1 MSQSLRLSTGSKRD
15 AARSGGVRRAGLAAV
30 SLIAAASLVPG
41 LGPPP
46 ASAFEA
52 TQPPSQTVAGTITD
66 RQIEDAIARL
76 DTLAS
81 DIMDATGI
89 PGLAVAVVWRG
100 ETVYAKGFGLRA
112 VGGPE
117 KVDADTVFQIASLS
131 KSISSS
137 VVARQVGEG
146 VVSWDTPIVEHLPWF
161 ALSDPWV
168 TERITLADMFTHRSG
183 LPDHA
188 GDILEDLGY
197 DRRQILERLRRL
209 PLAPFRSTYAYTNF
223 GVTAAAEAV
232 AAAAGTDW
240 ASLCETTIYE
250 PLGMSSTSSRH
261 ADFAARDNR
270 ALGHVRSDGGFAV
283 EAQRQPDAQSPAGG
297 VSSSVND
304 FARWMAMMLDGGRVD
319 GRSLIDE
326 AALLEAM
333 TGHIVSRPTRALD
346 ARASLYGYGFNVST
360 QPSARVLIGH
370 SGAFALGAAT
380 NFELLPSAALGIAV
394 FSNAVPIGAV
404 ESLTAQFMDLVQ
416 FGAITRDW
424 LAGYGVLIAPML
436 EPEGALVAKA
446 PPSDP
451 APAGELSRY
460 AGTYTNDYY
469 GDARVAVE
477 DGALA
482 IHLGPAD
489 DSYRLAHWSGDTFTF
504 KPRKESFPEGS
515 VSEVAFVLGADG
527 SESARMTIELLNE
540 NGLGTFLR
548 ASN

>member
-1 MSQSLRLSTGSKRD
+1 MSKTSRLSTMGKRD
-15 AARSGGVRRAGLAAV
+15 AARLGGLRRAGLAMA
-30 SLIAAASLVPG
+30 SLIAAAALLAGGGSPSAL
-41 LGPPP
+41 
-46 ASAFEA
+46 AFEA
-52 TQPPSQTVAGTITD
+52 TQPPSQTVSGTVTD
-66 RQIEDAIARL
+66 RQIEDAIAQL
-76 DTLAS
+76 DSLAS
-81 DIMDATGI
+81 KIMDATAI

-112 VGGPE
+112 VGRPE
-117 KVDADTVFQIASLS
+117 KVDADTVFQIASIS
-131 KSISSS
+131 KSIASS

-146 VVSWDTPIVEHLPWF
+146 LVSWDTPIVDHLPWF

-183 LPDHA
+183 LPEFA

-197 DRRQILERLRRL
+197 DRRQILERLRRV

-240 ASLCETTIYE
+240 ASLCETAIYG

-270 ALGHVRSDGGFAV
+270 ALGHVRSEGGFAV

-304 FARWMAMMLDGGRVD
+304 FARWMAMVLDGGRVD

-326 AALLEAM
+326 AALLQAM

-360 QPSARVLIGH
+360 QPSGRVLIGH

-380 NFELLPSAALGIAV
+380 NFELLPSEALGIAA

-404 ESLTAQFMDLVQ
+404 EALTAQFMDLVQ

-424 LAGYGVLIAPML
+424 LAGYGALIAPLL
-436 EPEGALVAKA
+436 EPEGALVGKS

-469 GDARVAVE
+469 GEARVDVQ

-489 DSYRLAHWSGDTFTF
+489 DSYRLAHWSGDTFTL
-504 KPRKESFPEGS
+504 KPRKESFPQGS
-515 VSEVAFVLGADG
+515 VSEVAFESGADG
-527 SESARMTIELLNE
+527 SESARMTVELMNE
-540 NGLGTFLR
+540 NGLGTFVR